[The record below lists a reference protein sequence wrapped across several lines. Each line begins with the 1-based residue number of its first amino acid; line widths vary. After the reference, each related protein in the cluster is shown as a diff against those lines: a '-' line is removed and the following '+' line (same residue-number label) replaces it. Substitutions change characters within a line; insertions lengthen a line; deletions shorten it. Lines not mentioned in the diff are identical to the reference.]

1 MSFFKKAFL
10 LSVLA
15 TGLSFGQDSTSVKKL
30 KEVVVTSSR
39 IDLPFSENSRTITVI
54 SSADISQSAA
64 TNVADVLQQFAGVD
78 IRRRG
83 TDGTQADLYIR
94 GGGFDQTLLL
104 VDGIKLEDSQTGH
117 HTLNMALPLA
127 VIERIEIIKG
137 PAARV
142 FGQNAFTGAINIV
155 TKTDFA
161 NSTAAQINVGS
172 YTRKGFELNVS
183 TSLNSSDHLIHVS
196 RNLSEGYRLNTDFDN
211 QQYFI
216 KSRFNKNK
224 LPIDMIAS
232 FADRK
237 FGAQNF
243 YTNNPTFFEYEET
256 EAGLLSFQTK
266 INSGNFVVKPRLYWR
281 HHEDIFLLRRED
293 PAFYRNLHITNK
305 VGADF
310 HFSYM
315 SKYGVSGFG
324 IDLAKVNISS
334 NNLGK
339 HDRFMSNLFLE
350 HRFAF
355 FDKKLDVTPG
365 LAVNY
370 FSDFKFHAFPGIDVG
385 YAIGENI
392 KVYGNVGYTYRIPTY
407 TDLFYSD
414 PVTAGNPNL
423 DPEEAIAE
431 EIGIKFSK
439 NNFDAGLAFF
449 NRDSK
454 KIIDYVKENED
465 DLWQATNI
473 RDLNTKGLEAIAN
486 YKFKIKNYA
495 QKLAFSYAFIE
506 DDVKLL
512 NVNFSRYSINSFKH
526 HVTATYRAQFFKNLR
541 KSIVYKYAQRAV
553 GESYG
558 VLDAS
563 LTYNL
568 KSVELSIIANN
579 IFNTEYFEGNGIPM
593 PKSNVLFGLS
603 YKFK

>member
-1 MSFFKKAFL
+1 M
-10 LSVLA
+10 LA
-15 TGLSFGQDSTSVKKL
+15 AGFCFGQDSIPENIL
-30 KEVVVTSSR
+30 DEVVVTSAR
-39 IDLPFSENSRTITVI
+39 IDLPFAQDSRSIVVI
-54 SSADISQSAA
+54 SSDDILQSAA
-64 TNVADVLQQFAGVD
+64 TNMADVLQQFAGVD

-117 HTLNMALPLA
+117 HTMNMALPLA

-155 TKTDFA
+155 TKTNFS
-161 NSTAAQINVGS
+161 NTTAVRINAGS
-172 YTRKGFELNVS
+172 YNRKGFEVNVG
-183 TSLNSSDHLIHVS
+183 TSLNNSDHLIHVS

-211 QQYFI
+211 QHYFV
-216 KSRFNKNK
+216 KSTFNKKK

-256 EAGLLSFQTK
+256 EAGLISFQSK
-266 INSGNFVVKPRLYWR
+266 LNKGNFIFKPRLYWR

-293 PAFYRNLHITNK
+293 PSFYRNLHITNK

-310 HFSYM
+310 HVSYI

-324 IDLAKVNISS
+324 VDLAKVNISS

-339 HDRFMSNLFLE
+339 RDRFMSNLFLE
-350 HRFAF
+350 HRFALL
-355 FDKKLDVTPG
+355 DEKLDVTPG
-365 LAVNY
+365 VAVNY
-370 FSDFKFHAFPGIDVG
+370 FSDFKFHAFPGIDIG
-385 YAIGENI
+385 YALGDHL
-392 KVYGNVGYTYRIPTY
+392 KMYGNLGYTYRIPTY

-414 PVTAGNPNL
+414 PVTLGNADL
-423 DPEEAIAE
+423 EPEEAIAQE
-431 EIGIKFSK
+431 LGVKFSR
-439 NNFDAGLAFF
+439 NSFNAGLAFF

-454 KIIDYVKENED
+454 KIIDYVKENEE

-473 RDLNTKGLEAIAN
+473 RNLNTKGLEANAD
-486 YKFKIKNYA
+486 YQFKINDYP
-495 QKLAFSYAFIE
+495 QKLALTYAFIE

-526 HVTATYRAQFFKNLR
+526 HLTATYRSQFFKNIR
-541 KSIVYKYAQRAV
+541 QSIVYKYAERAV

-563 LTYNL
+563 LTCNL
-568 KSVELSIIANN
+568 QPFEISVTANN

-593 PKSNVLFGLS
+593 PRSNVMFGLS
-603 YKFK
+603 YIFR